1 MIKTTMSRRLCR
13 RCCCNS
19 HDPDATAAAAAA
31 LAIPILPIPELTL
44 LKEIPVLIS
53 VPVSPR
59 SLGLLADSQAFRSA
73 ELLSRPPSTKK
84 TRES

>member
-19 HDPDATAAAAAA
+19 PNPGATAAAAAA
-31 LAIPILPIPELTL
+31 LVIPILQIPELTL
-44 LKEIPVLIS
+44 LKEMPVLIS
-53 VPVSPR
+53 VSVSPR
-59 SLGLLADSQAFRSA
+59 SLGLFADSEVFRSA
-73 ELLSRPPSTKK
+73 ELLSRLLSTKK

>member
-19 HDPDATAAAAAA
+19 HDPGATAAAAAP
-31 LAIPILPIPELTL
+31 AIPILPIPELTL
-44 LKEIPVLIS
+44 LKETPVLIS
-53 VPVSPR
+53 ISVSPR
-59 SLGLLADSQAFRSA
+59 SLGLFADSEAFRSA
-73 ELLSRPPSTKK
+73 ELLSRLPSTKK

>member
-1 MIKTTMSRRLCR
+1 MSRRLCR

-19 HDPDATAAAAAA
+19 HDPDATAAAAAAAAA

-53 VPVSPR
+53 VSVSPR
-59 SLGLLADSQAFRSA
+59 SLGLFADSEVFRSA
-73 ELLSRPPSTKK
+73 ELLSRLPSTKK